1 MMDNT
6 LFERLGGE
14 QGIRKI
20 SSDVVDLHTKNSS
33 ISARFASSDLTQ
45 LKETVAKFFISGSG
59 GPQIYEGKDMRTAHQ
74 HMNIS
79 DHEYM
84 AAVDD
89 VMSALTMNDI
99 GDREKGEVLFIF
111 YSLRPDVVRV

>member
-1 MMDNT
+1 MENT

-14 QGIRKI
+14 EGIHKI
-20 SSDVVDLHTKNSS
+20 SSDVVDLHTKNES
-33 ISARFASSDLTQ
+33 ISARFASSDLIQ

-59 GPQIYEGKDMRTAHQ
+59 GPQVYEGKDMRTAHQ

-89 VMSALTMNDI
+89 VMTALTMNNI
-99 GDREKGEVLFIF
+99 GDKEKGEVLFIF
-111 YSLRPDVVRV
+111 YSLRPEVVGV